1 VLKVGGR
8 PCYGVEVVGEMGRS
22 VLPFGGRT
30 PDYESPLG
38 VAAWL
43 TEPLGVVT
51 AMLRPMPIDD
61 PLADFLVGELHG
73 HVRALAGPNDLT
85 YALHDW
91 SLATSYDAR
100 SRLRLTRWVVAHR
113 HEHAAIAVVAPPIT
127 SPLRMGAEVALGVLK
142 LASIPF
148 TLVDDSQAW
157 MAEHGLTFRDTRR
170 PSRPPPPRLLR
181 TG

>member
-1 VLKVGGR
+1 M
-8 PCYGVEVVGEMGRS
+8 GESRRS
-22 VLPFGGRT
+22 VPPFGGRP

-38 VAAWL
+38 VAGWL

-51 AMLRPMPIDD
+51 AMLRPIPIDD
-61 PLADFLVGELHG
+61 GLADFLVGELHG
-73 HVRALAGPNDLT
+73 HVRALAGPDDRT

-100 SRLRLTRWVVAHR
+100 SRLRMTRWVVAHR
-113 HEHAAIAVVAPPIT
+113 HEHAAIAVVAPPIS

-148 TLVDDSQAW
+148 TLVDDPQVW
-157 MAEHGLTFRDTRR
+157 MAEHGLTFRGQRR
-170 PSRPPPPRLLR
+170 SSPPPPRLLR

>member
-1 VLKVGGR
+1 M
-8 PCYGVEVVGEMGRS
+8 GEHFSRTA
-22 VLPFGGRT
+22 PFGDVPPT
-30 PDYESPLG
+30 WESPLG

-51 AMLRPMPIDD
+51 VMMRPIPIDD
-61 PLADFLVGELHG
+61 RLADFLIGDLHRE
-73 HVRALAGPNDLT
+73 VRALAPPELAT

-113 HEHAAIAVVAPPIT
+113 HEHVATGVVPPSQS

-142 LASIPF
+142 LAGIAF
-148 TLVDDSQAW
+148 ELVDEPALW
-157 MAEHGLTFRDTRR
+157 IARHGLVARRDRGPVRAAARLVLATR
-170 PSRPPPPRLLR
+170 
-181 TG
+181 